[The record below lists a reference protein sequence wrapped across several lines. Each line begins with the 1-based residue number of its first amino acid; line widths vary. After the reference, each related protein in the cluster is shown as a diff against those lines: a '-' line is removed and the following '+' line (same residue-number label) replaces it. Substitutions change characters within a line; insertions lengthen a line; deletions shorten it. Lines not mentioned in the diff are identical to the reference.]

1 MLEIVHIW
9 LVVILLIIK
18 TMENKY
24 TILEQATGK
33 VLYCKKDDSVVENQI
48 AITQMCTLENPD
60 NLEIYYNFETQQFYT
75 K

>member
-1 MLEIVHIW
+1 MIQLICQ
-9 LVVILLIIK
+9 VVISLIIK

-33 VLYCKKDDSVVENQI
+33 VLYCKKDNIVIDGQV
-48 AITQMCTLENPD
+48 AITEMCTLENPD
-60 NLEIYYNFETQQFYT
+60 NLDIYFNFETEQFYT

>member
-1 MLEIVHIW
+1 MLEIVHIC

-33 VLYCKKDDSVVENQI
+33 VLYCKKNDSVVENQI

-60 NLEIYYNFETQQFYT
+60 NLDIYYNFETQQFYT

>member
-1 MLEIVHIW
+1 MLEIVHIY

-33 VLYCKKDDSVVENQI
+33 VLYCKKNDSVVENQI

-60 NLEIYYNFETQQFYT
+60 NLDIYYNFETQQFYT

>member
-1 MLEIVHIW
+1 
-9 LVVILLIIK
+9 
-18 TMENKY
+18 MENKY

-60 NLEIYYNFETQQFYT
+60 NLEIYYNFETKQFYT